1 MTQEEILKYAFEN
14 GIISADILTE
24 ATNKKIIEKVEEIH
38 KFKITKLNGRNDQRW
53 QTYILDTSRKTGRKL
68 IKTAEKS
75 ELYQRLAEHYG
86 IVENTRYSKTMSQ
99 IFKKWIPYK
108 RTITSSENTIQRHI
122 NHWKKYF
129 EGTEIADIPMS
140 NIDGLLLESW
150 ANDLIKE
157 HNLTRKEW
165 QNLKTIIGGIW
176 SYAFKTGII
185 RTNIWES
192 VKITVK
198 FKQVNKKTPSEEVFV
213 GDEID
218 KIISKCNDYYEMTKN
233 EVYLA
238 IIFNFYCGLRVGEL
252 VGLKFGDV
260 NFDKDYISIEREVV
274 LHIIP
279 NNDGSKNYKW
289 EIEDHTKTYNHR
301 FVPLISKA
309 KDVLL
314 KIISERSEKVD
325 INDFLFMRNGS
336 FLNKERINQSLWRV
350 CEAAGIEKK
359 SSHKI
364 RKTFASRLNAN
375 GVPLDEIRTL
385 LGHSDAQTTLGYIY
399 NPLPKEKTLEMI
411 KDAFKE

>member
-24 ATNKKIIEKVEEIH
+24 VTNMKLIEKVEEIH
-38 KFKITKLNGRNDQRW
+38 KFKITKLNGKNDQRW
-53 QTYILDTSRKTGRKL
+53 QTYILDTSKKTGRKL

-129 EGTEIADIPMS
+129 EGTEIVDIPMS
-140 NIDGLLLESW
+140 NIDVLLLESW
-150 ANDLIKE
+150 VNNLIKE
-157 HNLTRKEW
+157 CNLTRKEW

-185 RTNIWES
+185 RTSIWES

-260 NFDKDYISIEREVV
+260 NFNKNYISIEREVV
-274 LHIIP
+274 LHITP
-279 NNDGSKNYKW
+279 DNNGGKNYAW

-301 FVPLISKA
+301 FVPLIPKA
-309 KDVLL
+309 KEILL
-314 KIISERSEKVD
+314 KIINERSGKIEIK
-325 INDFLFMRNGS
+325 DFLFMRKGS

-350 CEAAGIEKK
+350 CEAVGLEKK

-399 NPLPKEKTLEMI
+399 NPLPKEETLKLI
-411 KDAFKE
+411 QDSF